1 VPDAGGG
8 RGRDASSGS
17 RPRSP
22 ASLLES
28 ARALLTRSVAPY
40 SRFRVAAA
48 LEDADTEVH
57 PGVNVESA
65 SYGLS
70 ICAERNALFGALSR
84 GASRFTRLALVSE
97 TMRPVVPCGACRQ
110 VLLEHAPDLTLILER
125 ADGSPE
131 ELRLSELMPRP
142 FTEFQPKP

>member
-1 VPDAGGG
+1 MA
-8 RGRDASSGS
+8 DASS
-17 RPRSP
+17 
-22 ASLLES
+22 LLKS
-28 ARALLTRSVAPY
+28 ARALLGRSVAPY
-40 SRFRVAAA
+40 SRFSVAAL
-48 LEDADTEVH
+48 LEDADAAVH

-70 ICAERNALFGALSR
+70 ICAERSALFGALSR
-84 GASRFTRLALVSE
+84 GASRFTRIALVSE

-131 ELRLSELMPRP
+131 QLRLSDLMPRP